1 MSLPTSE
8 QQILIDTFDAEE
20 YLDHVAYFLTG
31 PFDSRYREGV
41 LMNLKTASYMAKKV
55 FAVQLDQGSCDLAGV
70 FRPVEADEATL
81 SEDF

>member
-8 QQILIDTFDAEE
+8 QQSLLDSFDTKE
-20 YLDHVAYFLTG
+20 YLDHVAHFLTG

-41 LMNLKTASYMAKKV
+41 LMNLNTASFMAKKV
-55 FAVQLDQGSCDLAGV
+55 FAVQLDQDCCDLAGV
-70 FRPVEADEATL
+70 FRPLVADEATL

>member
-1 MSLPTSE
+1 MSPPASDQRSLMDS
-8 QQILIDTFDAEE
+8 FDAEE
-20 YLDHVAYFLTG
+20 YLDHVSPFLTG

-41 LMNLKTASYMAKKV
+41 LANLKTASFMAKRV
-55 FAVQLDQGSCDLAGV
+55 FAVQLDQDCCDLAGV